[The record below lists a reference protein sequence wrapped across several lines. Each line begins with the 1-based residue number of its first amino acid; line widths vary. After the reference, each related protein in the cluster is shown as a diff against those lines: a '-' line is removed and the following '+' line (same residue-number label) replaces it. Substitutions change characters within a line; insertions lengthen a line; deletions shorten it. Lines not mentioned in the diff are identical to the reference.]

1 MNGSIVKRNLAAAT
15 ILTAV
20 ALLAIVAPA
29 MAQAPSGSGAAKV
42 PEKPLVIG
50 HRGAAGLM
58 PENTLAAFRRGC
70 ELGIDAIELDVL
82 VSADGQMVVHHDFKL
97 KPEIARSAD
106 GAWISSGSQPA
117 VKDLTLAQLKSYDI
131 GRLQPK
137 TSYAARFPEQTAVD
151 GERIPTFKEVIDLFK
166 KSCSPS
172 TRLFVEIKTSP
183 EEPELALPP
192 ETVADR
198 VVKMVR
204 DEAIAERTWILSFDW
219 RNLVHI
225 QKTAPEL
232 ATVYLTIV
240 GPGLNN
246 LKPNQPGASPWMAGL
261 DIDDFNGSTPR
272 AVKAAGGRI
281 WSPFFKNLTPETLAE
296 ARQLGL
302 LVSVWT
308 PDNPDDLKKLIEMK
322 VDAITTNRPD
332 VLKKL
337 LADK

>member
-1 MNGSIVKRNLAAAT
+1 MNSCIVKRNLAAAS
-15 ILTAV
+15 IVV
-20 ALLAIVAPA
+20 AIAFLSLAAPA
-29 MAQAPSGSGAAKV
+29 MSQAPSGLGAAKA

-50 HRGAAGLM
+50 HRGAAGLA
-58 PENTLAAFRRGC
+58 PENTLAAFKRAC
-70 ELGIDAIELDVL
+70 ALGVDAIELDVL
-82 VSADGQMVVHHDFKL
+82 VSADGELVVHHDFKL
-97 KPEIARSAD
+97 RPEIARTAD
-106 GAWISSGSQPA
+106 GVWIASGSPPA
-117 VKDLTLAQLKSYDI
+117 IKDLSLAQLKTYDI

-137 TSYAARFPEQTAVD
+137 TSYAARFPEQVPVD
-151 GERIPTFKEVIDLFK
+151 GERIPTFKETIDLFK

-172 TRLFVEIKTSP
+172 SRLFVEIKTTP
-183 EEPELALPP
+183 EEPNLTPPP
-192 ETVADR
+192 ELVSDG
-198 VVKMVR
+198 VVQMLR
-204 DEAIAERTWILSFDW
+204 DEGVAERTWILSFDW

-246 LKPNQPGASPWMAGL
+246 LKPKQPGASPWMAGL
-261 DIDDFNGSTPR
+261 DIDDFDGSAPR
-272 AVKAAGGRI
+272 AVKAAGGRV
-281 WSPFFKNLTPETLAE
+281 WAPFYKNLTPETLAE

-322 VDAITTNRPD
+322 VNAITTNRPD

-337 LADK
+337 LADQ

>member
-1 MNGSIVKRNLAAAT
+1 MNGSIVKRNLAAAA
-15 ILTAV
+15 IAAV
-20 ALLAIVAPA
+20 IALLAFDTPG
-29 MAQAPSGSGAAKV
+29 MAQAPGGAGVFKA

-70 ELGIDAIELDVL
+70 ELGVDAIELDVL
-82 VSADGQMVVHHDFKL
+82 VSADGELVVHHDFKL
-97 KPEIARSAD
+97 RPEIARSAD
-106 GAWISSGSQPA
+106 GAWIASRSQPA
-117 VKDLTLAQLKSYDI
+117 VKDLTVAQLKTYDV

-137 TSYAARFPEQTAVD
+137 TSYAARFPEQTPVD
-151 GERIPTFKEVIDLFK
+151 GERIPTFREVIDLFK
-166 KSCSPS
+166 KSCRPP

-183 EEPELALPP
+183 EEPNLTPPP
-192 ETVADR
+192 ELVSDR
-198 VVKMVR
+198 VVKMLR
-204 DEAIAERTWILSFDW
+204 DEGLAERTWILSFDW
-219 RNLVHI
+219 RNLAHI

-261 DIDDFNGSTPR
+261 DIDDFNGSAPR

-302 LVSVWT
+302 PVSVWT

-337 LADK
+337 LDGR

>member
-1 MNGSIVKRNLAAAT
+1 MNGSIVNRNLAAAT
-15 ILTAV
+15 VLTAV
-20 ALLAIVAPA
+20 ALLVIVAPG
-29 MAQAPSGSGAAKV
+29 MSQAPSGSGAAKIT
-42 PEKPLVIG
+42 EKPLVIG
-50 HRGAAGLM
+50 HRGAAGLL
-58 PENTLAAFRRGC
+58 PENTLAAFKRAC
-70 ELGIDAIELDVL
+70 EIGVDAVELDVL
-82 VSADGQMVVHHDFKL
+82 VSADGEMVVHHDFKL
-97 KPEIARSAD
+97 RPEIARSAD
-106 GAWISSGSQPA
+106 GAWVTSGSQPA
-117 VKDLTLAQLKSYDI
+117 VKDLTLAQLKTYDV

-137 TSYAARFPEQTAVD
+137 TSYAARFPEQTPVD
-151 GERIPTFKEVIDLFK
+151 GERIPTFKETIDLFK

-192 ETVADR
+192 EAVSDR

-204 DEAIAERTWILSFDW
+204 DEGIAERTWILSFDW

-261 DIDDFNGSTPR
+261 DIDDFNGSAPR
-272 AVKAAGGRI
+272 AVKAAGGRV
-281 WSPFFKNLTPETLAE
+281 WSPFYKNLTPETLAE

-308 PDNPDDLKKLIEMK
+308 PDSPDDLKKLIEMK

-332 VLKKL
+332 VLKRL
-337 LADK
+337 IADK